1 MSSPVGTL
9 KRIAIHGLI
18 IAVAGIAL
26 LWGNTLA
33 RQRLQFSRGE
43 EALSRGDF
51 VAAVAGYEAAI
62 HMYTPW
68 SSPVKKSAGRLWALG
83 EEMERKGDEARALI
97 AYRSLRSSFYAVRG
111 LTSPGAE
118 WIALCD
124 KKIAKLVAK
133 RSDVH

>member
-51 VAAVAGYEAAI
+51 VAVTSGLKAGERVIVEGSGKVRPGQSVRVVDAKPFAGNAASAAPAPTNVA
-62 HMYTPW
+62 
-68 SSPVKKSAGRLWALG
+68 
-83 EEMERKGDEARALI
+83 
-97 AYRSLRSSFYAVRG
+97 
-111 LTSPGAE
+111 
-118 WIALCD
+118 
-124 KKIAKLVAK
+124 AK
-133 RSDVH
+133 